1 MTALARTPAP
11 APYVFAQSPCGGLE
25 MEVMGAA
32 LRMRASGALF
42 DLAHQALIVADLH
55 FEKGSA
61 YGMRGQFLP
70 PYDTRDTLDRLEAEV
85 TALEPKVVIFL
96 GDSFHDGRAEDRLS
110 PDDAERLVTLAQGR
124 TLIWLVG
131 NHDADGPRRLPGQ
144 VVDTMTLG
152 PLILRHEP
160 EPGEQPGELSGHLHP
175 CARVSSGRGT
185 VRRRCFATDG
195 TRMILPAFGAYAGGL
210 NLKDAAFAGLFGRP
224 PLAGALGRD
233 RVHAVGWR
241 SLTGD

>member
-1 MTALARTPAP
+1 MALAGA
-11 APYVFAQSPCGGLE
+11 
-25 MEVMGAA
+25 EVV
-32 LRMRASGALF
+32 MRSSGAL
-42 DLAHQALIVADLH
+42 LEVAHNALIVADLH

-85 TALEPKVVIFL
+85 RALSPRMVIFL
-96 GDSFHDGRAEDRLS
+96 GDSFHDRHAEDRLA
-110 PDDAERLVTLAQGR
+110 PDDAARLAALAQGR

-131 NHDADGPRRLPGQ
+131 NHDADGPRRLPGE
-144 VVDTMTLG
+144 VADTLRLG
-152 PLILRHEP
+152 PLVLRHEP
-160 EPGEQPGELSGHLHP
+160 EPGAQMGELSGHLHP

-195 TRMILPAFGAYAGGL
+195 DRMILPAFGAYAGGL
-210 NLKDAAFAGLFGRP
+210 NLRDAAFAGLFSRT

-233 RVHAVGWR
+233 KVHAVGWR
-241 SLTGD
+241 SLTPD

>member
-1 MTALARTPAP
+1 MTALARKPTPAP
-11 APYVFAQSPCGGLE
+11 DAFAQSSCGGLE
-25 MEVMGAA
+25 MEIAGAA
-32 LRMRASGALF
+32 VQMRSSGALL

-85 TALEPKVVIFL
+85 TALAPKAVIFL
-96 GDSFHDGRAEDRLS
+96 GDSFQDGRAEDRLS
-110 PDDAERLVTLAQGR
+110 PDDAARLVALAQGR

-131 NHDADGPRRLPGQ
+131 NHDADGPRSLPGQ
-144 VVDTMTLG
+144 VIDTMTLG
-152 PLILRHEP
+152 GLVLRHEP

-195 TRMILPAFGAYAGGL
+195 LRMILPAFGAYAGGL
-210 NLKDAAFAGLFGRP
+210 NLKDAAFAGLFARP

>member
-1 MTALARTPAP
+1 MALAGA
-11 APYVFAQSPCGGLE
+11 
-25 MEVMGAA
+25 EV
-32 LRMRASGALF
+32 LMRSSGAL
-42 DLAHQALIVADLH
+42 LEVAHNALIVADLH

-85 TALEPKVVIFL
+85 RALSPRMVIFL
-96 GDSFHDGRAEDRLS
+96 GDSFHDRHAEDRLA
-110 PDDAERLVTLAQGR
+110 PDDAARLAALAQGR

-131 NHDADGPRRLPGQ
+131 NHDADGPRRLPGE
-144 VVDTMTLG
+144 VADTLRLG
-152 PLILRHEP
+152 PLVLRHEP
-160 EPGEQPGELSGHLHP
+160 EPGAQIGELSGHLHP

-195 TRMILPAFGAYAGGL
+195 DRMILPAFGAYAGGL
-210 NLKDAAFAGLFGRP
+210 NLRDMAFAGLFSRT

-233 RVHAVGWR
+233 KVHAVGWR
-241 SLTGD
+241 SLTPD

>member
-1 MTALARTPAP
+1 MALAGA
-11 APYVFAQSPCGGLE
+11 
-25 MEVMGAA
+25 EV
-32 LRMRASGALF
+32 LMRSSGAL
-42 DLAHQALIVADLH
+42 LEVAHNALIVADLH

-85 TALEPKVVIFL
+85 RALSPRMVIFL
-96 GDSFHDGRAEDRLS
+96 GDSFHDRHAEDRLA
-110 PDDAERLVTLAQGR
+110 PDDAARLAALAQGR

-131 NHDADGPRRLPGQ
+131 NHDADGPRRLPGE
-144 VVDTMTLG
+144 VADTLRLG
-152 PLILRHEP
+152 PLVLRHEP
-160 EPGEQPGELSGHLHP
+160 EPGAQMGELSGHLHP

-195 TRMILPAFGAYAGGL
+195 DRMILPAFGAYAGGL
-210 NLKDAAFAGLFGRP
+210 NLRDAAFAGLFSRT

-233 RVHAVGWR
+233 KVHAVGWR
-241 SLTGD
+241 SLTPD

>member
-1 MTALARTPAP
+1 MTALPRIPAP
-11 APYVFAQSPCGGLE
+11 APYAFAQSPCGGLE
-25 MEVMGAA
+25 MEIVGAA
-32 LRMRASGALF
+32 LRMRVSGALF

-85 TALEPKVVIFL
+85 AALSPRVLIFL
-96 GDSFHDGRAEDRLS
+96 GDSFHDGRAEDRLA
-110 PDDAERLVTLAQGR
+110 PDDAQRLAALAAGR

-131 NHDADGPRRLPGQ
+131 NHDAEGPRRLPGE
-144 VVDTMTLG
+144 VIDTMTLG
-152 PLILRHEP
+152 PLVLRHEP

-195 TRMILPAFGAYAGGL
+195 SRMILPAFGAYAGGL
-210 NLKDAAFAGLFGRP
+210 NLKDAAFSGLFARP
-224 PLAGALGRD
+224 PMAGALGRD
-233 RVHAVGWR
+233 RVHAIGWR
-241 SLTGD
+241 SLTRD